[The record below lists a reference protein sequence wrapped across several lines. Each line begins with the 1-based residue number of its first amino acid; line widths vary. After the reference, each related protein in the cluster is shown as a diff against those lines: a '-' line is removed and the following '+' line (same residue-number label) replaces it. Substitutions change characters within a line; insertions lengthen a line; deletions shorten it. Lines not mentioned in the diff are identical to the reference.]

1 MRKIVILQREAKG
14 HYFEWLNHI
23 LETLD
28 KKYSIDLVVS
38 LELKDK
44 IDQES
49 SKKINKFINVDNYSN
64 FQLYLYLIKQNYFKA
79 FFLTA
84 PEYFFLSILL
94 PIKSYLIFYKIHL
107 YSAKKKDY
115 INFFLITLITRIAP
129 FVKCV
134 FFLNDK
140 QYFEK
145 TNKFLLTTK
154 YNFLPDPVKLISN
167 KKNTTKSYDIGHFGV
182 LSERKGTLVL
192 INSIITLNDKF
203 ITNQYHYVSEVFQI
217 KKLEIRL
224 HTN

>member
-44 IDQES
+44 IDQEF

-79 FFLTA
+79 VFLTA

-107 YSAKKKDY
+107 YSAKKRDY
-115 INFFLITLITRIAP
+115 IKFFLITLITRIAP
-129 FVKCV
+129 FVRCV

-145 TNKFLLTTK
+145 INNFLLTTK

-167 KKNTTKSYDIGHFGV
+167 KKNTTKLYDVGHFGV
-182 LSERKGTLVL
+182 LSERKGTLML
-192 INSIITLNDKF
+192 INSIITLNDKY
-203 ITNQYHYVSEVFQI
+203 ITNPVSLCIGGFSD
-217 KKLEIRL
+217 KKILSIF
-224 HTN
+224 